1 MRWADLAQGWY
12 FWYSCLWG
20 TTSLGRRIGFSEKTN
35 APAQA
40 RAQHKS
46 FVAMSQKFPSF
57 MAHFLDYSTIYTIVS
72 THQHTFCSFS
82 LLAGSYFISFT
93 YSGAIMGSWG
103 LSTCAFATICKHA
116 RLQCPQN
123 LMDCWRK
130 EKLSSQLSSRTQL
143 IIVQRK

>member
-1 MRWADLAQGWY
+1 MFLDQNSSTIYCMCWADLAQGWY

-20 TTSLGRRIGFSEKTN
+20 TTSLGR
-35 APAQA
+35 P
-40 RAQHKS
+40 QHKS
-46 FVAMSQKFPSF
+46 SVAMSQKFPSF
-57 MAHFLDYSTIYTIVS
+57 MAHFQDYSTIYTRVS
-72 THQHTFCSFS
+72 THQHTF
-82 LLAGSYFISFT
+82 LLFFAACRQLIFSFT

-103 LSTCAFATICKHA
+103 LSTCAFSTISKHA

-130 EKLSSQLSSRTQL
+130 EKLSSRLSSRTQL